1 MAKSHRT
8 ILSAMLGNLFLFGL
22 ILSLF
27 GPSNLKIME
36 EFGANFAYVG
46 IAVSAQSLGAMLSFF
61 TGGLSD
67 KYGSYSTTKWCLFG
81 LGLTTVFMGLSPNI
95 IFLFVSSFFVG
106 ITFGTFNASFNQV
119 IMGLYPRS
127 STKMLNIVLVSFG
140 IGITI
145 GPTTVAAIISY
156 FNSWRIG
163 YVLFGSIM
171 MAFTL
176 LQFSFT
182 MVDRK
187 EPTIS
192 SGGVVSNHLFLML
205 FVALFFFSILTTG
218 ITSWLPT
225 YIVKANKASYLEAG
239 MILSSFWAGVTLIR
253 LFSWK
258 LTDRLG
264 EEKSLAVF
272 CFLGFIIGSLSI
284 FVTGF
289 LPNAIVWG
297 SMAMSHALVYPLTIT
312 IAYLRYP
319 NSPGKRIG
327 RLLSLSTI
335 GSLIAAPLIGTISN
349 VVNLNAATLV
359 IPLSSLVV
367 SLVYFWLDCSNN
379 NHKIV

>member
-1 MAKSHRT
+1 MASSHRT

-22 ILSLF
+22 ILGLF

-36 EFGANFAYVG
+36 EFDANFTYVG

-67 KYGSYSTTKWCLFG
+67 KYGSYNTTKWCMFG
-81 LGLTTVFMGLSPNI
+81 LGFSTMLMGLSPNI
-95 IFLFVSSFFVG
+95 IFLFAFSFFAG
-106 ITFGTFNASFNQV
+106 IFFGTYNASSNQV
-119 IMGLYPRS
+119 IYGLYPGS

-140 IGITI
+140 IGVTI

-156 FNSWRIG
+156 FNTWRIG
-163 YVLFGSIM
+163 YVVFGSIL

-176 LQFSFT
+176 FQFRFT
-182 MVDRK
+182 MADK
-187 EPTIS
+187 KYSTIS
-192 SGGVVSNHLFLML
+192 SGGKSSNHLFLML
-205 FVALFFFSILTTG
+205 FVALFFFSIFTTG

-239 MILSSFWAGVTLIR
+239 IILSSFWAGVTLIR

-258 LTDRLG
+258 VSDRLG
-264 EEKSLAVF
+264 EEKSLAIF

-297 SMAMSHALVYPLTIT
+297 SMSMSHALVWPLTTT
-312 IAYLRYP
+312 IIYLRYP
-319 NSPGKRIG
+319 KSPGKRIG
-327 RLLSLSTI
+327 QIISLSTI
-335 GSLIAAPLIGTISN
+335 GSLIAAPLIGTISD
-349 VVNLNAATLV
+349 VVNLDAATLV
-359 IPLSSLVV
+359 IPLSSLVIA
-367 SLVYFWLDCSNN
+367 LVYFWLDHS
-379 NHKIV
+379 KKDRQIV